1 MNITESGFLNIS
13 DIKEKKIV
21 IWKNTHVVIFD
32 NNTEVETIVLEEN
45 AKLDYFSYFSEE
57 KIYNK
62 HFITSGEKSEANVN
76 CFLLSRWEKI
86 QILFH

>member
-13 DIKEKKIV
+13 DIKDKKIV
-21 IWKNTHVVIFD
+21 ISKDTHVVIFD
-32 NNTEVETIVLEEN
+32 NNTEVETIELEEN

-62 HFITSGEKSEANVN
+62 HFITAGEKSEANVN
-76 CFLLSRWEKI
+76 CFLLSR
-86 QILFH
+86 